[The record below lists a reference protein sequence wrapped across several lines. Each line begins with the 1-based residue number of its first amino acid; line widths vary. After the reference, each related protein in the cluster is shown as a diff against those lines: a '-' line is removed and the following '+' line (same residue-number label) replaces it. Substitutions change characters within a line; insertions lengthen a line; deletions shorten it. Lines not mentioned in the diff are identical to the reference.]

1 MTVSLR
7 GVPVSGNRKT
17 SHSQISDMLS
27 ATVAAACFVAVGTHS
42 GLAQDS
48 DAIVLPTVEVE
59 TTQQQEPA
67 AAAATALQQSA
78 AASRRAEQRAAAA
91 RAQRQAEAAAARAAA
106 LEEANQRAE
115 AEARAAAEAA
125 VKAKEI
131 ARGNPYADPD
141 APFKSDRLANSRLPG
156 PIADTPRTVTAI
168 GKEVLEATGMTS
180 VREIARTTPGIS
192 LGFGEGGNSYGD
204 NIYIR
209 GFKANNDLYV
219 DGVRDS
225 GVSIH
230 ETFNTEQIEVIK
242 GPAGTVGGRGTTG
255 GALDIVS
262 KKAKDVSFFEA
273 STTVTSAKTK
283 RATVDYN
290 HVFNEQ
296 VQLRLNGLVQDGK
309 VAGRDNVNDDR
320 RGLAAAVTI
329 KPIDLFTIEA
339 DIAHTVIKQT
349 PDWGVPYLS
358 NNGGPVT
365 EYGVD
370 RSTFYGVVGRDF
382 QDVTQTVGTIRTI
395 LEFSDSA
402 KLTNTARY
410 SRSIND
416 YVLTAP
422 SSLIT
427 NNSADIN
434 DWQVSLSF
442 KSRYQETDVFS
453 DVLEL
458 TGETSLG
465 GLSHTYVAGLSYSDE
480 KVNTYSY
487 QNLQSEDYRPPAGQR
502 GCTVSA
508 VNPDPIAQGCW
519 SGEAPVRGTSATT
532 TRVRS
537 TSLYALDTVEL
548 NEHWL
553 INGGVRVDF
562 YDNRRSS
569 GTTDLE
575 RKDTLFNWNAGV
587 TYKPWEHTSFYA
599 AVASSSNPSGQEI
612 AAGGSFYG
620 GLDNGGVLLAPERNM
635 SYEAGVKYEYN
646 DDLLLTA
653 AVFQTVKSNARED
666 YDPDGRRG
674 PAPAQYLDTLKYS
687 MTGVELGVSGNLTDR
702 ISLFGGAVLMDSK
715 ILESN
720 TAADIGKD
728 IANIAHHQF
737 SLLGTY
743 AYNEKLT
750 LGARVTYAGGRKL
763 GSVAANGNTLPDY
776 TTLDLL
782 ATYKFSENA
791 ELQFNVTNVADTTY
805 YDSGYRSG
813 SPFTYVAPGREF
825 SFNLK
830 AKF

>member
-1 MTVSLR
+1 MKVSLR
-7 GVPVSGNRKT
+7 GAPVSGCRKNP
-17 SHSQISDMLS
+17 HSQISDMLS
-27 ATVAAACFVAVGTHS
+27 ATVAAACFVAVGTHHA
-42 GLAQDS
+42 LAQDGEP
-48 DAIVLPTVEVE
+48 IVLPTVEVE

-67 AAAATALQQSA
+67 AATKAAEQQAA
-78 AASRRAEQRAAAA
+78 AASKRAAQRAAAA
-91 RAQRQAEAAAARAAA
+91 RAQRQAETAAARAAEI
-106 LEEANQRAE
+106 EEANQRAE
-115 AEARAAAEAA
+115 AEARAAAAA
-125 VKAKEI
+125 AQKAKEV

-156 PIADTPRTVTAI
+156 SIADTPRTVTAI

-225 GVSIH
+225 GVSVH
-230 ETFNTEQIEVIK
+230 ETFNTEQIEIIK

-255 GALDIVS
+255 GALDIVT

-283 RATVDYN
+283 RATVDFN
-290 HVFNEQ
+290 HVFSEQ
-296 VQLRLNGLVQDGK
+296 LQIRMNGLVQDGN
-309 VAGRDNVNDDR
+309 VAGRDNVKDDR
-320 RGLAAAVTI
+320 RGFAAAVTI
-329 KPIDLFTIEA
+329 KPTDIFTIEA
-339 DIAHTVIKQT
+339 DIAHTEINQT

-382 QDVTQTVGTIRTI
+382 QDVTQTVGTVKTI
-395 LEFSDSA
+395 LDFSDSA
-402 KLTNTARY
+402 RVTNTARY

-427 NNSADIN
+427 NNSTNIN
-434 DWQVSLSF
+434 DWRVSLSF

-458 TGETSLG
+458 SGETSLG
-465 GLSHTYVAGLSYSDE
+465 GLSHTYVTGLSYSDE

-487 QNLQSEDYRPPAGQR
+487 ANLQSEDYRPPAGQR
-502 GCTVSA
+502 SCTVTA
-508 VNPDPIAQGCW
+508 VNPDPIGLGCW
-519 SGEAPVRGTSATT
+519 TGAAPVRGTAATT

-548 NEHWL
+548 SQHWL
-553 INGGVRVDF
+553 VNGGVRVDF
-562 YDNRRSS
+562 YDNQRSS
-569 GTTDLE
+569 GTTNLS
-575 RKDTLFNWNAGV
+575 RKDTLFNWNAGI
-587 TYKPWEHTSFYA
+587 TYKPWENTSLYA
-599 AVASSSNPSGQEI
+599 ALASSSNPSGQEI

-620 GLDNGGVLLAPERNM
+620 GLDAGGALLAPERNM
-635 SYEAGVKYEYN
+635 SYEAGIKYEYT

-653 AVFQTVKSNARED
+653 AVFRTIKSDARED
-666 YDPDGRRG
+666 YDPDGNAG
-674 PAPAQYLDTLKYS
+674 PQPTQYLDSLQYS
-687 MTGVELGVSGNLTDR
+687 MTGVEVGVSGNLTDR
-702 ISLFGGAVLMDSK
+702 ISLFGGAEFMDSK
-715 ILESN
+715 ILKSVTPTEV
-720 TAADIGKD
+720 GKD
-728 IANIAHHQF
+728 IANIAHRQF

-763 GSVAANGNTLPDY
+763 GSVSANGNTLPDY
-776 TTLDLL
+776 TTVDLL
-782 ATYKFSENA
+782 ATYKVSENA
-791 ELQFNVTNVADTTY
+791 ELQFNVTNVADATY